1 MMSAY
6 RIKKKR
12 PRTPPPE
19 EAPSITEESPA
30 ASAPANAA
38 AASRDAPPALGAC
51 SPAVGG
57 GGGTGSSA
65 PPRRAGGKI
74 PEGWR
79 ESPKGGAALHG
90 LCAIKTPLKAELCA
104 SLPAADW
111 WTVSDALQACGGSA
125 VGLWIDLTNTRR
137 YYEPRELPQSVRYLK
152 FQTAGHG
159 LIEEQA
165 MRQILHEI
173 SALRQA
179 RMNAAGADAVRRG
192 LPSEEVAKAEKA
204 ASAAARVVVHCTH
217 GLNRTGYVVAT
228 ALCRLEP
235 HIPLGEALAAFSEQR
250 PPGLWREQYV
260 RALHDTYGG
269 AIPPLPPPP
278 SWEHEGRK

>member
-1 MMSAY
+1 MSAY

-19 EAPSITEESPA
+19 EAPSITEDSPA
-30 ASAPANAA
+30 AS
-38 AASRDAPPALGAC
+38 
-51 SPAVGG
+51 
-57 GGGTGSSA
+57 
-65 PPRRAGGKI
+65 
-74 PEGWR
+74 GWR

-90 LCAIKTPLKAELCA
+90 LCAIKTPLRAELCA

-159 LIEEQA
+159 LIEE
-165 MRQILHEI
+165 
-173 SALRQA
+173 QA